1 MKLFRNKESLNTFS
15 ICAIT
20 IGPSINFFS
29 NVLIKYVIGGRS
41 ISSTIY
47 MVLALFGLMSYEL
60 LLGNKYK
67 NNKVVITIIVTFF
80 LLLISGLIHPSI
92 WHNIISDDFNP
103 LGSVGLFLVFYG
115 FPVMILCSEQKKWDL
130 LLKYMYYFSIVDI
143 VLATIVYFRVMI
155 PFGMEAV
162 NYMSF
167 SYNQLLSASVCAVYG
182 YKNKSVIAY
191 GVSAISLILIFLGG
205 ARGTLGCLLF
215 LYILLS
221 INKISFRKAIAVMIL
236 FFVVFSFGVNKLFDV
251 FLTTS
256 GSYVD
261 NLGGFSRTLYLMT
274 QGDLLESSGRDDF
287 HSIIQDAIVQ
297 NPLGYGM
304 LGDRYVLGQ
313 HGGEGYAHNLIWEFL
328 CDFGLIFGGVLFFA
342 LVYGMLRVYKKC
354 KEMPVY
360 YCFLAMLPAGFIML
374 FMSGSFLEEFAF
386 WALLG
391 VLYNTSSKSSRS
403 IQTLMAQKN
412 VVDIC

>member
-1 MKLFRNKESLNTFS
+1 MIFFRNKENLYTIS

-29 NVLIKYVIGGRS
+29 NVLIKYVIGGSS

-47 MVLALFGLMSYEL
+47 MVLALFGLMSYEKFFK
-60 LLGNKYK
+60 NSYK
-67 NNKVVITIIVTFF
+67 DKKVVITIISTFL

-103 LGSVGLFLVFYG
+103 LESVGLFLVFYG
-115 FPVMILCSEQKKWDL
+115 FPVMILCSVQKNWDL

-155 PFGMEAV
+155 PFGMDAV

-167 SYNQLLSASVCAVYG
+167 SYNQLLSASFCAVYG
-182 YKNKSVIAY
+182 YKNKNVVAY

-215 LYILLS
+215 LYLLLA
-221 INKISFRKAIAVMIL
+221 INKISFSKAIAVIIII
-236 FFVVFSFGVNKLFDV
+236 FVVFSFGVNKLFDV
-251 FLTTS
+251 FLSTS
-256 GSYVD
+256 GSYID

-274 QGDLLESSGRDDF
+274 QGDILESSGRDNF
-287 HSIIQDAIVQ
+287 HLIIRDAVFQ
-297 NPLGYGM
+297 NPFGYGL
-304 LGDRYVLGQ
+304 LGDRFVLGQ
-313 HGGEGYAHNLIWEFL
+313 HGGEAYAHNLIWEFL
-328 CDFGLIFGGVLFFA
+328 CDFGLLFGSALFLV
-342 LVYGMLRVYKKC
+342 LVYAIFRVYKKS
-354 KEMPVY
+354 KEKPVY
-360 YCFLAMLPAGFIML
+360 YCYLAMLPAGFIML

-391 VLYNTSSKSSRS
+391 VLYNTSARTSRS
-403 IQTLMAQKN
+403 IEAWMAR
-412 VVDIC
+412 